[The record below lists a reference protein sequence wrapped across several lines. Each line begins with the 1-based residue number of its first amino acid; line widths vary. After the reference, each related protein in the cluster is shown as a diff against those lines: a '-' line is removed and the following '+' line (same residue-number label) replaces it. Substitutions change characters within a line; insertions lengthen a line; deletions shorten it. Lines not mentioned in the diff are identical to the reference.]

1 MMSHEERT
9 ELISDIVSAVRNSEP
24 VLTSDEIQYVRMA
37 IKREAQSIAFRNA
50 IIEKSLTGLVWAAII
65 GLGYIIKEWLNTHG
79 LKV

>member
-1 MMSHEERT
+1 MTNEERT

-65 GLGYIIKEWLNTHG
+65 GLGYIIKEWLNAHG